1 MARGVRLT
9 VVGDVV
15 LDRDLLGTVERICPD
30 APVPVVDLAG
40 EQTSPGGAGLT
51 AMLAAGDRA
60 DVTLVC
66 PVADDEAGDLLVT
79 LLREA
84 GVRVVAL
91 EQEGPTR
98 EKCRVRAA
106 GQSLLR
112 LDRGGPA
119 APSGALSPEARDAIA
134 DADVV
139 LVSCYGAG
147 TSADPGVRAA
157 LEARAARAPVV
168 WDPHPKGAAAVPGC
182 ALVTPNLAEA
192 TATCGLAGA
201 SGDTLAEELRS
212 RWAAD
217 AVAVTCGESGAWLAR
232 HDADPVLVSA
242 EPASGDPCGA
252 GDRFASACALALG
265 RGADAEEAVEAA
277 VSAASEFV
285 AAGGAAGWRA
295 VRSAE
300 EARATTNPRTIV
312 ATGGCFDVLHAGH
325 VETLTA
331 AAALGDEL
339 VVLLNSD
346 RSVRRLKG
354 SGRPVNTVED
364 RAAVLSALA
373 CVDRVVVFDE
383 DTPIEAL
390 RRLRPDVWVKGGD
403 YTADDLPE
411 TPVVR
416 AWGGRV
422 QTLPQLPGRSTT
434 ATITRLT
441 QGGHR
446 AS

>member
-1 MARGVRLT
+1 MAQGIRLT

-30 APVPVVDLAG
+30 APVPVVDLDG

-51 AMLAAGDRA
+51 AVLAAGEGA

-66 PVADDEAGDLLVT
+66 PVADDEPGRLLVA
-79 LLREA
+79 LLGEA
-84 GVRVVAL
+84 GVHVVAL
-91 EQEGPTR
+91 GQDGPTR

-119 APSGALSPEARDAIA
+119 APSGALSPEARDAIEN
-134 DADVV
+134 ADVV

-147 TSADPGVRAA
+147 TSADPEVRAA
-157 LEARAARAPVV
+157 LGARAAHAPVV
-168 WDPHPKGAAAVPGC
+168 WDPHPKGGAPVAGC

-192 TATCGLAGA
+192 RATCGDSDG
-201 SGDTLAEELRS
+201 SGGELAEQLRVS
-212 RWAAD
+212 WAAD

-232 HDADPVLVSA
+232 NGASPLIVSA

-252 GDRFASACALALG
+252 GDRFASACALVLG
-265 RGADAEEAVEAA
+265 RGGDAEEALETA
-277 VSAASEFV
+277 VAAASEFV
-285 AAGGAAGWRA
+285 ATGGAAGWRA
-295 VRSAE
+295 ARTAE
-300 EARATTNPRTIV
+300 TAPARPRTVV

-354 SGRPVNTVED
+354 SGRPVNGVED

-403 YTADDLPE
+403 YAVDDLPE

-416 AWGGRV
+416 SWGGRV

>member
-1 MARGVRLT
+1 MAQGIRLT

-30 APVPVVDLAG
+30 APVPVVDLDR

-51 AMLAAGDRA
+51 AVLAAGDGA

-66 PVADDEAGDLLVT
+66 PVADDEPGALLVA
-79 LLREA
+79 LLGEA

-91 EQEGPTR
+91 GQDGPTR

-119 APSGALSPEARDAIA
+119 APTGALSPEARDAIE

-147 TSADPGVRAA
+147 TSADPEVRAA
-157 LEARAARAPVV
+157 LGARAAHAPVV
-168 WDPHPKGAAAVPGC
+168 WDPHPKGGPPVPGC
-182 ALVTPNLAEA
+182 ALVTPNLDEA
-192 TATCGLAGA
+192 RATCGHPDG
-201 SGDTLAEELRS
+201 SGDELAEELRVS
-212 RWAAD
+212 WTVD

-232 HDADPVLVSA
+232 DDANPLLVSA

-252 GDRFASACALALG
+252 GDRFASTCALALG
-265 RGADAEEAVEAA
+265 RGSGAEEAVESAVAA
-277 VSAASEFV
+277 AGEFV

-295 VRSAE
+295 
-300 EARATTNPRTIV
+300 ARAAATAPAPPRTVV
-312 ATGGCFDVLHAGH
+312 ASGGCFDVLHAGH

-354 SGRPVNTVED
+354 TGRPVNTVED

-383 DTPIEAL
+383 DTPIDAL
-390 RRLRPDVWVKGGD
+390 RHLRPDVWVKGGD
-403 YTADDLPE
+403 YAVDDLPE

-416 AWGGRV
+416 SWGGRV